1 MHLLLIF
8 MLLKQNS
15 TPAMFIGAVKWFDN
29 NKGFGTIALPAGE
42 ELFVHIRRF
51 KIPPEH
57 IIQPGE
63 VIVGDK
69 KADPKRSGYLAHN
82 CRILKRPE
90 DWKFVISLLDKEHTV
105 HLPDSHGREQ
115 KHNLTSLT
123 ARQLLRIQP
132 KDLIPK
138 MLTAN
143 FDVNFDSSIF
153 IPYAEIIDKSIT
165 GIFEREI
172 AGDILSKVFEYFG
185 RHVSHQILFR
195 VWKEG
200 RFKYIGYPSEGDYE
214 IPELVF
220 NLNATEINYED
231 LTRISTYSFGKSFC
245 TDFVNALFD
254 DVETMDKSDLEPL
267 LPYIEF
273 LENETSIEKI
283 HTLLQE

>member
-185 RHVSHQILFR
+185 KHVSHQILFR
-195 VWKEG
+195 VWKESM
-200 RFKYIGYPSEGDYE
+200 FKYIGYPSEGDYE

-245 TDFVNALFD
+245 TDFVNALFY

>member
-1 MHLLLIF
+1 MV
-8 MLLKQNS
+8 LKQNS

-143 FDVNFDSSIF
+143 FDVDFESTIF
-153 IPYAEIIDKSIT
+153 IPYAELIDKSIT
-165 GIFEREI
+165 GIFEREV

-185 RHVSHQILFR
+185 KHVSHQILFR
-195 VWKEG
+195 VWKESM
-200 RFKYIGYPSEGDYE
+200 FKYIGYPSEGDYE

-273 LENETSIEKI
+273 LENEASIDKI

>member
-1 MHLLLIF
+1 

-90 DWKFVISLLDKEHTV
+90 DWKFVISLLNKEHIV

-132 KDLIPK
+132 KELIPK

-143 FDVNFDSSIF
+143 FDVDFESTIF
-153 IPYAEIIDKSIT
+153 IPYAELIDKSIT
-165 GIFEREI
+165 GIFERET
-172 AGDILSKVFEYFG
+172 ACDLLSKVFEYFG
-185 RHVSHQILFR
+185 KHVSHQILFR
-195 VWKEG
+195 VWKESM
-200 RFKYIGYPSEGDYE
+200 FKYIGYPSEGDYE

-245 TDFVNALFD
+245 ADFVNALFD
-254 DVETMDKSDLEPL
+254 DVETMDKNDLEPL

-273 LENETSIEKI
+273 LENEASIEKI

>member
-1 MHLLLIF
+1 
-8 MLLKQNS
+8 
-15 TPAMFIGAVKWFDN
+15 MFIGAVKWFDN

-90 DWKFVISLLDKEHTV
+90 DWKFVISLLNKEHTV
-105 HLPDSHGREQ
+105 HLPDSHGREI

-132 KDLIPK
+132 KELIPK

-143 FDVNFDSSIF
+143 FDVDFESTIF
-153 IPYAEIIDKSIT
+153 IPYAELIDKSIT
-165 GIFEREI
+165 GIFERET
-172 AGDILSKVFEYFG
+172 ACDLLSKVFEYFG
-185 RHVSHQILFR
+185 KHVSHQILFR
-195 VWKEG
+195 VWKESM
-200 RFKYIGYPSEGDYE
+200 FKYIGYPSEGDYE

-273 LENETSIEKI
+273 LENEASIDKI

>member
-1 MHLLLIF
+1 MV
-8 MLLKQNS
+8 LKQNS

-105 HLPDSHGREQ
+105 HLPDSHGREI

-132 KDLIPK
+132 KELIPK

-143 FDVNFDSSIF
+143 FDVDFESTIF
-153 IPYAEIIDKSIT
+153 IPYAELIDKSIT
-165 GIFEREI
+165 GIFERET
-172 AGDILSKVFEYFG
+172 ACDLLSKVFEYFG
-185 RHVSHQILFR
+185 KHVSHQILFR
-195 VWKEG
+195 VWKESM
-200 RFKYIGYPSEGDYE
+200 FKYIGYPSEGDYE

-273 LENETSIEKI
+273 LENEASIDKI

>member
-1 MHLLLIF
+1 MV
-8 MLLKQNS
+8 LKQNS

-69 KADPKRSGYLAHN
+69 KVDPKRSGYLAHN
-82 CRILKRPE
+82 CRILKRSE

-143 FDVNFDSSIF
+143 FDVDFESTIF
-153 IPYAEIIDKSIT
+153 IPYAELIDKSIT
-165 GIFEREI
+165 GIFEREV

-185 RHVSHQILFR
+185 KHVSHQILFR
-195 VWKEG
+195 VWKESM
-200 RFKYIGYPSEGDYE
+200 FKYIGYPSEGDYE

-273 LENETSIEKI
+273 LENEASIDKI

>member
-1 MHLLLIF
+1 MHLFITF

-29 NKGFGTIALPAGE
+29 NKGFGTLALPSGE

-51 KIPPEH
+51 KVPPEH
-57 IIQPGE
+57 VIQPGE

-69 KADPKRSGYLAHN
+69 KPDPKRSGYLAQN

-105 HLPDSHGREQ
+105 LLPDSHGREQ

-132 KDLIPK
+132 KEHILA

-143 FDVNFDSSIF
+143 FDVHFDSSIF
-153 IPYAEIIDKSIT
+153 IPYAQLIDKSIT
-165 GIFEREI
+165 GVFEKE
-172 AGDILSKVFEYFG
+172 AACDLLSKVFEYFG
-185 RHVSHQILFR
+185 KHVSHQILFR
-195 VWKEG
+195 VWKESMF
-200 RFKYIGYPSEGDYE
+200 RYIGYPAEGDYE

-220 NLNATEINYED
+220 NLNATEIDCDD
-231 LTRISTYSFGKSFC
+231 LARIITYSFGKSFC
-245 TDFVNALFD
+245 SDFVNALFED
-254 DVETMDKSDLEPL
+254 IETMDKKDIEPL
-267 LPYIEF
+267 LPYLEF
-273 LENETSIEKI
+273 LENEDSIEKI
-283 HTLLQE
+283 QTLMQD